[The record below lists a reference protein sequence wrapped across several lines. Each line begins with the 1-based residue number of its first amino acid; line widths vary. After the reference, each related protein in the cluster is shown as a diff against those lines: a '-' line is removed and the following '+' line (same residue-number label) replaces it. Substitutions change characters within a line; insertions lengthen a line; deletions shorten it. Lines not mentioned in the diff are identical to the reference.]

1 MCAAFGLVH
10 ALLSQRATAFR
21 DRLADRRGQGTVE
34 YVGLILLVALMML
47 GVLAVLK
54 GTKISQ
60 GKELGELIVR
70 KITEAIET
78 VQF

>member
-1 MCAAFGLVH
+1 MYAAFGLVH
-10 ALLSQRATAFR
+10 ALLIRSSITLR

-70 KITEAIET
+70 KIKEAIET

>member
-1 MCAAFGLVH
+1 MHAAFGLIH
-10 ALLSQRATAFR
+10 SLAAQWAAAYGR
-21 DRLADRRGQGTVE
+21 RLANRRGQGTVE

-70 KITEAIET
+70 KIKEAIEA